1 MAKFKIGDRVR
12 VANIDTD
19 DAKSGARVGSTG
31 RVLDNSVAPWVRMD
45 HKIEIHGATTSLCEY
60 GYGKVFA
67 ETQLEFESVTIDQI
81 RDQLAKG
88 YEAVENAKAC
98 FDKAKE
104 MLDAKDAKPP
114 RNWPE
119 RIEAG
124 MCFEQANG
132 SRYLV
137 CGTKFVNLDTGALWL
152 LGGGPSGNDKIDLSY
167 LGKLATSSRSA
178 RTRTSRPGRS
188 WWGGGSTALM
198 CLVSFSLKGFVTNTT
213 RTRLARTGSVGRGT
227 SSSRGSP
234 SDRADAGGDRR
245 HRRVDP
251 RISVSGALATISET
265 STGPRGSKAQI
276 RTA

>member
-67 ETQLEFESVTIDQI
+67 ETQLEFESVTIDQT

-88 YEAVENAKAC
+88 YEAIENAKAC

-124 MCFEQANG
+124 DCFEDREDNRIWLAISERDFCCVIGENTG
-132 SRYLV
+132 VHAYGHREAWVYL
-137 CGTKFVNLDTGALWL
+137 GRDILTIRTDAHEPTGAELV
-152 LGGGPSGNDKIDLSY
+152 
-167 LGKLATSSRSA
+167 
-178 RTRTSRPGRS
+178 GR
-188 WWGGGSTALM
+188 
-198 CLVSFSLKGFVTNTT
+198 VVEVTNDPDDMTWG
-213 RTRLARTGSVGRGT
+213 RTYNGKPIVVTDHQPDHACPYKVGEAGNWKFARLAR
-227 SSSRGSP
+227 
-234 SDRADAGGDRR
+234 
-245 HRRVDP
+245 
-251 RISVSGALATISET
+251 
-265 STGPRGSKAQI
+265 
-276 RTA
+276 